1 MCATTFGEDI
11 IYHTHDFW
19 LFATTILVISHTLND
34 RVLENDIND
43 HEKKWSKDLNQT
55 SES

>member
-1 MCATTFGEDI
+1 MRATTFGEEI

-34 RVLENDIND
+34 TVLEND
-43 HEKKWSKDLNQT
+43 KKNLLT
-55 SES
+55 